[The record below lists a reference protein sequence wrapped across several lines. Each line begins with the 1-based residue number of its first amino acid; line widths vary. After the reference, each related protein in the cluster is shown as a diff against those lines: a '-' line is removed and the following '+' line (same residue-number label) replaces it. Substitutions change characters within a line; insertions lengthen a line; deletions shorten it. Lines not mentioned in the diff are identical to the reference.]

1 MSTDTQVGL
10 ENIEPKSFWGYA
22 IPAIRKIDR
31 FTQYSG
37 YLTMFLLVPL
47 IFSSVAEVILRY
59 FFKAPTAWA
68 GDVTFMSNGSL
79 FMLGSAFALLN
90 GAHIRTDILWDKFSI
105 SKKGWIDLITYII
118 LFLPVMGL
126 LVWISIDDVI
136 KSFQINEKSNLGLWQ
151 PIIWPL
157 RAVVPVAFGLL
168 FIQGISE
175 LLKSLWA
182 VDKGTELV
190 QHDKVEI

>member
-1 MSTDTQVGL
+1 MDSNVQGQLDESQL
-10 ENIEPKSFWGYA
+10 SPFWQFA
-22 IPAIRKIDR
+22 IPMTRKIDR
-31 FTQYSG
+31 FTHYSG
-37 YLTMFLLVPL
+37 QLTMFLLVPL

-68 GDVTFMSNGSL
+68 GDVTFMSNGTL

-105 SKKGWIDLITYII
+105 SKKGWIDLITYVI

-126 LVWISIDDVI
+126 LTSISIDDVI

-157 RAVVPVAFGLL
+157 RAVVPVAFALL
-168 FIQGISE
+168 FIQGVSE

-182 VDKGTELV
+182 VSTGTELV
-190 QHDKVEI
+190 RHEKIEI

>member
-1 MSTDTQVGL
+1 MDSKVQGQ
-10 ENIEPKSFWGYA
+10 IEESQLSPFWQFA
-22 IPAIRKIDR
+22 IPMTRKIDR
-31 FTQYSG
+31 FTHYSG
-37 YLTMFLLVPL
+37 QLTMFLLVPL

-105 SKKGWIDLITYII
+105 SKKGCIDLITYVI

-126 LVWISIDDVI
+126 LTSISIDDVI

-157 RAVVPVAFGLL
+157 RAVVPVAFALL
-168 FIQGISE
+168 FVQGVSE

-182 VDKGTELV
+182 VSTGTELV
-190 QHDKVEI
+190 RHEKVEI

>member
-1 MSTDTQVGL
+1 M
-10 ENIEPKSFWGYA
+10 
-22 IPAIRKIDR
+22 
-31 FTQYSG
+31 
-37 YLTMFLLVPL
+37 
-47 IFSSVAEVILRY
+47 
-59 FFKAPTAWA
+59 
-68 GDVTFMSNGSL
+68 
-79 FMLGSAFALLN
+79 
-90 GAHIRTDILWDKFSI
+90 
-105 SKKGWIDLITYII
+105 IDLITYTV

-190 QHDKVEI
+190 RHEKVEI

>member
-1 MSTDTQVGL
+1 MSDNVQSALDVSRLSPFWQVAVPL
-10 ENIEPKSFWGYA
+10 T
-22 IPAIRKIDR
+22 RKIDR
-31 FTQYSG
+31 FTHYTGQ
-37 YLTMFLLVPL
+37 LTMFLLAPL

-59 FFKAPTAWA
+59 FFKAPTSWA
-68 GDVTFMSNGSL
+68 GDVTFMANGSL

-90 GAHIRTDILWDKFSI
+90 GAHIRTDILWDKFSV
-105 SKKGWIDLITYII
+105 SKKGWIDLITYTV

-126 LVWISIDDVI
+126 LVSISIDDVV

-157 RAVVPVAFGLL
+157 RAVVPVAFALL

-182 VDKGTELV
+182 VNTGTELV
-190 QHDKVEI
+190 RHEKIEI

>member
-1 MSTDTQVGL
+1 MSADTQIGL
-10 ENIEPKSFWGYA
+10 EQIRPNSFWSYA
-22 IPAIRKIDR
+22 ISTIRKIDR

-59 FFKAPTAWA
+59 FFKAPTSWA

-105 SKKGWIDLITYII
+105 SKKGWIDLITYAV

-126 LVWISIDDVI
+126 LVWISIDDVV

-190 QHDKVEI
+190 QHEKVEI